1 MTLRD
6 FAEAIRWGQAST
18 SAGFSIDPD
27 RILGSGSNRD
37 AGAFLPGKTY
47 FEIRLSQM
55 YLQYDREWWRTF
67 IPLGS
72 ILTEFIFAGRLRTV
86 PFVVGPDLLEIAPH
100 ITKDSRVEYQN
111 IRVAGPY
118 PYAGDQLQLFAGLFR
133 VETGNWAKRALS
145 MLEAL
150 AKAFDTTKLTSYVN
164 IAAPLTDSLQ
174 GILGMQEVE
183 LRLGIERA
191 YAQPTDQNTSGVLPR
206 ETLQPTFEVLLRL
219 PAKDV
224 TEIARRNFWV
234 RDGRLFHGA
243 NEGALREFRDAD
255 FLLLHIIPL
264 ATRDDYTT
272 FDFHKN
278 DWLKV
283 EDHLANGREKEAWE
297 RFRLLA
303 ANLSQ
308 CEDLI
313 WPHRAALLAQYR
325 SWFMERQQIYRSL
338 LSEPGDFGFDSAP
351 MPPQVTEPDL
361 LSALKTES
369 QGVPDTPE
377 ALLAQLDL

>member
-1 MTLRD
+1 
-6 FAEAIRWGQAST
+6 
-18 SAGFSIDPD
+18 
-27 RILGSGSNRD
+27 
-37 AGAFLPGKTY
+37 
-47 FEIRLSQM
+47 M

-72 ILTEFIFAGRLRTV
+72 LMTEFIFAGRLRTV
-86 PFVVGPDLLEIAPH
+86 PFVVGPELLEAAPH
-100 ITKDSRVEYQN
+100 VTKDSRVEYQN

-164 IAAPLTDSLQ
+164 IAAPLMDSLQ
-174 GILGMQEVE
+174 GMLGMQEVE

-191 YAQPTDQNTSGVLPR
+191 YTQPPDQHPSGALPR
-206 ETLQPTFEVLLRL
+206 EMLQPTFEVLLRL

-234 RDGRLFHGA
+234 RDGRLFYGA
-243 NEGALREFRDAD
+243 NEGTLSEFRDAD
-255 FLLLHIIPL
+255 FLLLHITPL

-272 FDFHKN
+272 FDFHTN

-283 EDHLANGREKEAWE
+283 EDHLANGREKEGWE

-313 WPHRAALLAQYR
+313 WPHRATLLAQYR
-325 SWFMERQQIYRSL
+325 SWFMERQEIYRSL
-338 LSEPGDFGFDSAP
+338 LSEPSDFGFDSAP
-351 MPPQVTEPDL
+351 TPPQVTEPDL
-361 LSALKTES
+361 LSALKTER